1 MRTMLKSKIHRA
13 RVTQVD
19 LDYEG
24 SITIDRSLMEASDIL
39 PFERV
44 EVLNVNNGA
53 RFSTYAIEGEA
64 NSGVIG
70 INGAAA
76 RLVAKGDIVIILS
89 YCQVPDDEAISI
101 TPSIVRVD
109 SQNRIIEPLS
119 VAHLRGWQSEDVGVE
134 EKEKIVSTKYE
145 ILNKRKEELDSYHQN
160 PNDVNGLNLEI

>member
-1 MRTMLKSKIHRA
+1 MMKSKIHRA

-24 SITIDRSLMEASDIL
+24 SITIDRALMEAGDIL

-53 RFSTYAIEGEA
+53 RFSTYAIVGEA
-64 NSGVIG
+64 NSGIIG

-76 RLVAKGDIVIILS
+76 RLVAKSDIVLILS
-89 YCQVPDDEAISI
+89 YCQVPDDEAINI

-109 SQNRIIEPLS
+109 SQNRIVEPLPMVPQWERIQKS
-119 VAHLRGWQSEDVGVE
+119 VASRQ
-134 EKEKIVSTKYE
+134 
-145 ILNKRKEELDSYHQN
+145 
-160 PNDVNGLNLEI
+160 